1 MPEYKIYPPS
11 ISIIQFLFINYIA
24 FSICSGLWAILI
36 FWHSIKFI
44 IGHQTEDELFSI
56 LSVVMMLAILCCSV
70 YYFKEYTEILNIFK
84 EYDLEVKSNISFKR
98 IVTKIFDKDAIIGF
112 LSLIIILLSGIIFK
126 LLF

>member
-1 MPEYKIYPPS
+1 
-11 ISIIQFLFINYIA
+11 
-24 FSICSGLWAILI
+24 
-36 FWHSIKFI
+36 
-44 IGHQTEDELFSI
+44 
-56 LSVVMMLAILCCSV
+56 MMLAILCCSV